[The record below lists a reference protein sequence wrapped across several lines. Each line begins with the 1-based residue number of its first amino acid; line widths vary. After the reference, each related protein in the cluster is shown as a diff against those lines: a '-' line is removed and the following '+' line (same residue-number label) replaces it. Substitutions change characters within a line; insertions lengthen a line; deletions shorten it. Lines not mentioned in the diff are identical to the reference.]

1 MTVTFVYLSN
11 GVKSII
17 MVNKI
22 RQLFILTGA
31 CCLVCSSALAQS
43 PSGRTVRIRIL
54 EKARAANVR
63 TNTPGEVQCFGGGEK
78 ISGTRNLKTVIA
90 VYNDVFLL
98 GKKKLSC
105 PRIFIKAS
113 GSGVITVNG
122 RRFTGG
128 ILLVKTDPGHFS
140 VINYADLEDYIK
152 GVLYHEVSHY
162 WPSEVLKAQA
172 IVSRSFAL
180 YQMRENAGKD
190 FDLTNDIYSQVYGG
204 KTSERYRTSKAVD
217 NTAGCVLTYRDK
229 IFPAYYHSTC
239 GGYTENVLSLWNMD
253 CAPLAGGPC
262 NFCKD
267 SPHFSWHTVIPVDEA
282 AEKLRK
288 AGFAVPSIKDITLS
302 GRDKSGRVTQVTV
315 ITDAGEVLI
324 SSKDFRNILNPNVVR
339 STNFSVRVDEH
350 DLVFTGTG
358 WGHGVGMCQWGAYFM
373 GKQGYTFEQ
382 ILNYYYPGAEIHE
395 HYGT

>member
-1 MTVTFVYLSN
+1 MM
-11 GVKSII
+11 G
-17 MVNKI
+17 KI
-22 RQLFILTGA
+22 GKILVFTGA
-31 CCLVCSSALAQS
+31 CCFACSAAFAQS
-43 PSGRTVRIRIL
+43 PSGRTVRIRIV
-54 EKARAANVR
+54 EKARAVNVR
-63 TNTPGEVQCFGGGEK
+63 TNTPCEIQCFGGGEK
-78 ISGTRNLKTVIA
+78 IPGDRNLKTVIT

-128 ILLVKTDPGHFS
+128 ILLVKTDSGHFS
-140 VINYADLEDYIK
+140 AINYTDLEDYIK

-180 YQMRENAGKD
+180 YQMRENAGRD

-217 NTAGCVLTYRDK
+217 GTAGSVLMYRGK
-229 IFPAYYHSTC
+229 ILPAYYHSTC
-239 GGYTENVLSLWNMD
+239 GGYTENASLLWNMD

-262 NFCKD
+262 DFCKD
-267 SPHFSWHTVIPVDEA
+267 SPHFSWHTVIPSAEA
-282 AEKLRK
+282 AEKLRG
-288 AGFAVPSIKDITLS
+288 AGYAVPSIREISLS
-302 GRDKSGRVTQVTV
+302 GKDKSGRVTQVTV
-315 ITDAGEVLI
+315 ITDAGEVNI
-324 SSKDFRNILNPNVVR
+324 PAKDFRNILNPNVVR
-339 STNFSVRVDEH
+339 STNFTVHTADH

-358 WGHGVGMCQWGAYFM
+358 WGHGVGMCQW
-373 GKQGYTFEQ
+373 
-382 ILNYYYPGAEIHE
+382 
-395 HYGT
+395 